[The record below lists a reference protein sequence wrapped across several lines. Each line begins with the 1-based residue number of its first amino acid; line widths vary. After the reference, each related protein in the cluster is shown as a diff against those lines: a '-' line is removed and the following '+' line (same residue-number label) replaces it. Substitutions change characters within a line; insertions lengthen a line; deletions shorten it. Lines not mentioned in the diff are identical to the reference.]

1 MKFRKISAAIAAA
14 AVAATAALMSVG
26 AGQAAAAP
34 AFKMP
39 FKCGYTATAAT
50 WSGHSPQN
58 SVDFQKSGI
67 WKTPVV
73 ASAGGTVSR
82 VANEGNTS
90 YGKWIEID
98 HGGGWTT
105 RYAHL
110 YSQGVSV
117 GQRVSAGT
125 QIGRVGNTGGSTG
138 PHLHFEQRLN
148 GSAQRVVLSGRNVPY
163 FTKTSFTSKNCG
175 GGGGSNPYTP
185 KEICG
190 NGFSVINQRGLD
202 GNGRV
207 YLMYN
212 SGTGKNCVT
221 TIKNTKIG
229 TASATSAFLEVQ
241 GGSRKTDRGQFSYYA
256 GPVKAQAAN
265 QCVKWGGSVGDK
277 SFTSNFGH
285 CGS

>member
-73 ASAGGTVSR
+73 ASAGGRVSR

-148 GSAQRVVLSGRNVPY
+148 GSAQRVVLGGRNVPY

-175 GGGGSNPYTP
+175 GGGGNPYTP

-190 NGFSVINQRGLD
+190 NGFDVINQRGLD
-202 GNGRV
+202 GNGRI

-212 SGTGKNCVT
+212 NGTGKNCVT

-229 TASATSAFLEVQ
+229 TASSTSAFLEVQ
-241 GGSRKTDRGQFSYYA
+241 GESRKTDRGRFSYYA

-277 SFTSNFGH
+277 SFTSRFGH

>member
-1 MKFRKISAAIAAA
+1 MKFRKISAAIGAV
-14 AVAATAALMSVG
+14 AVAASAALVSVG

-50 WSGHSPQN
+50 WKGHSPEN
-58 SVDFQKSGI
+58 SVDFQGSGI

-73 ASAGGTVSR
+73 SSAPGTVSR

-98 HGGGWTT
+98 HGGGWKT

-117 GQRVSAGT
+117 GQKVNAGT
-125 QIGRVGNTGGSTG
+125 QIGRVGNTGGSSG

-148 GSAQRVVLSGRNVPY
+148 GVAKRVVMDGKNVPY
-163 FTKTSFTSKNCG
+163 FTKTNFTSKNCG
-175 GGGGSNPYTP
+175 GGGGGNPYSP
-185 KEICG
+185 GEVCG
-190 NGFSVINQRGLD
+190 SGFKVINEKGLS

-212 SGTGKNCVT
+212 SGSGKNCVT

-229 TASATSAFLEVQ
+229 KASSASTFLEVQ
-241 GGSRKTDRGQFSYYA
+241 GNSRKTDKGNFSYYA
-256 GPVKAQAAN
+256 GPVKAQAADK
-265 QCVKWGGSVGDK
+265 CVKWGGSVGDK
-277 SFTSNFGH
+277 SFTSKFGH

>member
-1 MKFRKISAAIAAA
+1 MKFRKISAAIGAV
-14 AVAATAALMSVG
+14 AVAATATLVSVG
-26 AGQAAAAP
+26 AGQASAAP

-50 WSGHSPQN
+50 WRDHSPEN

-67 WKTPVV
+67 WKTPVL
-73 ASAGGTVSR
+73 ASASGTVKR
-82 VANEGNTS
+82 VANEGSTS

-117 GQRVSAGT
+117 GQKVNAGT
-125 QIGRVGNTGGSTG
+125 RIGRVGNTGGSTG
-138 PHLHFEQRLN
+138 PHLHFEQRRY
-148 GSAQRVVLSGRNVPY
+148 GSAKRVVLGGRNVPY
-163 FTKTSFTSKNCG
+163 FTKTDFTSKNC

-190 NGFSVINQRGLD
+190 NGFKVINQRGLD

-212 SGTGKNCVT
+212 TNTGKNCVT
-221 TIKNTKIG
+221 TIKNTNIG
-229 TASATSAFLEVQ
+229 KASWTVSFLEVQ
-241 GGSRKTDRGQFSYYA
+241 GQNRKRDRGQFSYYA

-265 QCVKWGGSVGDK
+265 QCVKWGGAVGGK
-277 SFTSNFGH
+277 SFASNFGH